1 MMMPRNGFLM
11 AVRGL
16 LPRIGTVASIGCLLA
31 LIGGTALARA
41 STGSVSESQFNDVA
55 CTSAQNCMAVGWY
68 QASGRG
74 SVYFTLAEAWNG
86 SAWTIVTIPSPQH
99 RGGGAQL
106 NAISCISSTDC
117 MAVGESLILTSTG
130 NLVPSPLAEAWN
142 GSRWTIVPTPKLRN
156 AGASLNDIACTSA
169 SACMAVGNRGTPA
182 SPNDLTLAESWNGSN
197 WKLVRTPPPPA
208 RGTALSGISCTSSAS
223 CMAVGYY
230 GFNGANNSQIT
241 LSEHW
246 NGTTWR
252 ILTTPNPGNS
262 GALGGV
268 ACSSAS
274 ACMATGDHFVKNS
287 ATRIIATLSEHW
299 DGTRW
304 HVQPSPNPAAAALA
318 AFGDVSCVSPSACM
332 GVGTATDD
340 TGEENFTLAQSWN
353 GTSWTIVNTPSPG
366 SFIDTLNGVSC
377 TAATACMAVGAFDG
391 TANVFTLAERW
402 NGTSWTMLKTP
413 VHP

>member
-1 MMMPRNGFLM
+1 
-11 AVRGL
+11 
-16 LPRIGTVASIGCLLA
+16 
-31 LIGGTALARA
+31 
-41 STGSVSESQFNDVA
+41 
-55 CTSAQNCMAVGWY
+55 
-68 QASGRG
+68 
-74 SVYFTLAEAWNG
+74 VYFTLAEAWNG
-86 SAWTIVTIPSPQH
+86 SKWTIVAIPSPQH

-106 NAISCISSTDC
+106 NAISCISSTNC
-117 MAVGESLILTSTG
+117 MAVGESLVLTSTG

-142 GSRWTIVPTPKLRN
+142 GSKWTMVPTPELRN
-156 AGASLNDIACTSA
+156 SGGSLNDIACTSA
-169 SACMAVGNRGTPA
+169 SSCMAVGNKGTPA
-182 SPNDLTLAESWNGSN
+182 TPNDFTLAESWNGTS
-197 WKLVRTPPPPA
+197 WKLVPTLPPPA
-208 RGTALSGISCTSSAS
+208 GGTALSGVSCTGSAS

-268 ACSSAS
+268 VCFSAS
-274 ACMATGDHFVKNS
+274 ACMATGDHYVLNS
-287 ATRIIATLSEHW
+287 PTRIIATLSERW

-304 HVQPSPNPAAAALA
+304 HVQPSPNPGGAALA

-332 GVGTATDD
+332 GVGTSTDQ
-340 TGEENFTLAQSWN
+340 TGEENFTLAESWD
-353 GTSWTIVNTPSPG
+353 GTSWNILHTPSPG

-377 TAATACMAVGAFDG
+377 TAVTACMAVGAFDG
-391 TANVFTLAERW
+391 TVNVFTLAERW